1 MRDWIDLKAM
11 TRVLGRVL
19 MVFGIAGITAVVLR
33 LKGNSELA
41 MRRGAWRDFET
52 SPFESQVADGA

>member
-1 MRDWIDLKAM
+1 M

-52 SPFESQVADGA
+52 SPFESQVADGE